1 MSVGTT
7 RPRIPHHSKALAQR
21 LAGSLVFAI
30 ALLGS
35 AGCGGNVESQLA
47 EIRSLQDAGQYDPS
61 IAPLRKLLA
70 EDSNQPEAN
79 YRLGIALVQ
88 TGRPSLAVW
97 PLQKASET
105 DDYGIQAGIML
116 ASTLYTN
123 GSFEE
128 SIRAATGVLDRD
140 PSNLAALYTRGNARL
155 SSGQPEETLLDADRI
170 LEIRPEDS
178 VAISL
183 RGAALID
190 LDRGEEAEQTFKE
203 LATQS
208 EESDNQND
216 AARKCAALASFYR
229 TQKDIPRAR
238 ETFEGCIAKFPNHS
252 MLQQWVSDFFV
263 ETNEPEK
270 SIEIWRKAVE
280 ATPEDLALRAK
291 LADLLYGQGHE
302 AEALEVVQE
311 SVELFDT
318 PQAWRM
324 LSSYHR
330 KTGDP
335 AKAREALEQAME
347 RTRQVS
353 PALRFALADLLI
365 EEGNVDRAEELA
377 ATLKEPSYRQLLNG
391 AILLKRGDAEAA
403 LAEFEKGLRLWP
415 NNAGARFMAGLAAL
429 ELGQRER
436 AISEFREAVRVDETE
451 TDAALYLANIHY
463 SLGQHK
469 AALQFADRHIHKRP
483 YVEPTAHVIA
493 ARSAFALGQAER
505 AEGYLKNLKARDP
518 RNPASYV
525 EFAAIKRKQEGSAAA
540 VDVLLSS
547 ELDLDDPANIE
558 ALRPL
563 ISDYMSLGMTDK
575 ALARVRSA
583 QKTHSDSL
591 VLIDLE
597 ARVLARSK
605 RPEEARKAA
614 ERGLAL
620 QADYAPSLEILGTL
634 ARADGDLDSA
644 VSYFERASVSDPE
657 NAEYAYLAAQTEL
670 MKGESNK
677 AISGL
682 RKTLAIDPGHI
693 GANNDLAWLLASNGK
708 DLDEALELALR
719 AVRRGR
725 SAETL
730 DTLGYVHLQKGNA
743 EEAVDVLDKALEAMP
758 NSPSIEY
765 RLGKALIANGDKDR
779 AKAVLTKALETPS
792 FPEAEAA
799 RQELAKL
806 QES

>member
-1 MSVGTT
+1 
-7 RPRIPHHSKALAQR
+7 LAVR
-21 LAGSLVFAI
+21 LAGSLLCLA
-30 ALLGS
+30 ALVGS
-35 AGCGGNVESQLA
+35 PGCGGDVESQLA
-47 EIRSLQDAGQYDPS
+47 EVRSLQDAGQYDPS

-70 EDSNQPEAN
+70 ESSNHPEAN

-105 DDYGIQAGIML
+105 DEYGIQAGML
-116 ASTLYTN
+116 LSSTLYSN

-128 SIRAATGVLDRD
+128 SIRAASNVLGRD
-140 PSNLAALYTRGNARL
+140 PSNLAALYTRANARL
-155 SSGQPEETLLDADRI
+155 SSGQPEKTLEDADKI
-170 LEIRPEDS
+170 LEIRPDDTI
-178 VAISL
+178 AISL

-190 LDRGEEAEQTFKE
+190 LDRGDEAEQTFKE
-203 LATQS
+203 LAS
-208 EESDNQND
+208 ESEGSGDAND

-229 TQKDIPRAR
+229 SQNDIDRAR
-238 ETFEGCIAKFPNHS
+238 ETFEGCIAKFPEHN

-263 ETNEPEK
+263 ETGEPDK
-270 SIEIWRKAVE
+270 AIAVWRQAVE
-280 ATPEDLALRAK
+280 RTPEDLALRAK
-291 LADLLYGQGHE
+291 LADLLYGQGQE
-302 AEALEVVQE
+302 AEALEVVKE

-330 KTGDP
+330 KTGNP
-335 AKAREALEQAME
+335 AEARQALEEAME

-365 EEGNVDRAEELA
+365 EEGNIERAKELA
-377 ATLKEPSYRQLLNG
+377 ATLQEPSYRQLLNG
-391 AILLKRGDAEAA
+391 AILLKQGDAEAA

-451 TDAALYLANIHY
+451 TDAALYLAEIHF

-469 AALQFADRHIHKRP
+469 AALQFADRHIKKRP
-483 YVEPTAHVIA
+483 YVEPSAHVIA
-493 ARSAFALGQAER
+493 ARSAMALGQADR
-505 AEGYLKNLKARDP
+505 AEGYLQNLKAKDP
-518 RNPASYV
+518 KTPTPYV
-525 EFAAIKRKQEGSAAA
+525 EFAAIKRKQEGPEAAIEVILKSG
-540 VDVLLSS
+540 VDV
-547 ELDLDDPANIE
+547 EDPANIE

-563 ISDYMSLGMTDK
+563 VSDYVSLGKTDE
-575 ALARVRSA
+575 ALAQIRSA
-583 QKTHSDSL
+583 LRAHPDSL

-597 ARVLARSK
+597 ARVLARADK
-605 RPEEARKAA
+605 RDEARQAA
-614 ERGLAL
+614 ERALA
-620 QADYAPSLEILGTL
+620 AEAEYAPSLEILGSL
-634 ARADGDLDSA
+634 ARAEGDLDGA
-644 VSYFERASVSDPE
+644 LAYFERASKADPA
-657 NAEYAYLAAQTEL
+657 NGEYAYLVAQTLL
-670 MKGESNK
+670 MKGETDKSM
-677 AISGL
+677 AQL
-682 RKTLAIDPGHI
+682 RKTLQVEPGHI
-693 GANNDLAWLLASNGK
+693 GANNDLAWLLASTGK
-708 DLDEALELALR
+708 DLDDALELALR

-743 EEAVDVLDKALEAMP
+743 EEAVDALDKALEANP

-799 RQELAKL
+799 RLELAKL

>member
-1 MSVGTT
+1 V
-7 RPRIPHHSKALAQR
+7 
-21 LAGSLVFAI
+21 
-30 ALLGS
+30 LLGS
-35 AGCGGNVESQLA
+35 AGCGGSVESQLA

-61 IAPLRKLLA
+61 IAPLRKVLA
-70 EDSNQPEAN
+70 QDSNHPEAN

-105 DDYGIQAGIML
+105 DDYGIQGGVLL

-128 SIRAATGVLDRD
+128 SIRAAASVLERD
-140 PSNLAALYTRGNARL
+140 PNNLAALYTRANARL
-155 SSGQPEETLLDADRI
+155 SSGVPEEVLGDVERI
-170 LEIRPEDS
+170 LEIRPGD
-178 VAISL
+178 VTAISL

-190 LDRGEEAEQTFKE
+190 LDRGDEAEETFKE
-203 LATQS
+203 LATAS
-208 EESDNQND
+208 EVSTDKND
-216 AARKCAALASFYR
+216 AARKCAALAGFYR
-229 TQKDIPRAR
+229 TQKDVVRAR

-270 SIEIWRKAVE
+270 AIEIWRKAVE
-280 ATPEDLALRAK
+280 STPEDLALRAK

-302 AEALEVVQE
+302 KEALKVVKE

-324 LSSYHR
+324 LSSYYR
-330 KTGDP
+330 KTGN
-335 AKAREALEQAME
+335 AAAARQALEEAME

-365 EEGNVDRAEELA
+365 EEGNIERAEELA
-377 ATLKEPSYRQLLNG
+377 ATLNEPSYRQLLNG
-391 AILLKRGDAEAA
+391 AILLKKGDASAA

-429 ELGQRER
+429 ELGMRER

-451 TDAALYLANIHY
+451 TDASLQLASIHY
-463 SLGQHK
+463 SLGQYK
-469 AALQFADRHIHKRP
+469 AAMQFADRHIRKRP

-493 ARSAFALGQAER
+493 ARSAFALGHVDR
-505 AEGYLKNLKARDP
+505 AEGYLQNLKAKDP
-518 RNPASYV
+518 RTPSPYI
-525 EFAAIKRKQEGSAAA
+525 ELAAFKRKQQGPEAA
-540 VDVLLSS
+540 VRVLLASG
-547 ELDLDDPANIE
+547 LDLENPANID

-563 ISDYMSLGMTDK
+563 VSDYLALGKLDK
-575 ALARVRSA
+575 ALARTRSA
-583 QKTHSDSL
+583 LAAHPDSL
-591 VLIDLE
+591 ALIDLE
-597 ARVLARSK
+597 ARVLLRAGRNDD
-605 RPEEARKAA
+605 ARKSA
-614 ERGLAL
+614 ERALAIEPE
-620 QADYAPSLEILGTL
+620 YAPSLEIVGTL
-634 ARADGDLDSA
+634 VRSSGDLDGA
-644 VSYFERASVSDPE
+644 LAYYERAAKSDPA
-657 NAEYAYLAAQTEL
+657 NGEYPYLAAQTQL
-670 MKGESNK
+670 MKGETEK
-677 AISGL
+677 AIAEL
-682 RKTLAIDPGHI
+682 RSALAADPGHI
-693 GANNDLAWLLASNGK
+693 GANNDLAWLLASNGQ

-719 AVRRGR
+719 AVKRGR

-743 EEAVDVLDKALEAMP
+743 EEAVEVLDKALEVDP

-779 AKAVLTKALETPS
+779 AEAVLTKALETPS
-792 FPEAEAA
+792 FPESEAA
-799 RQELAKL
+799 RLELEKL
-806 QES
+806 RES

>member
-1 MSVGTT
+1 V
-7 RPRIPHHSKALAQR
+7 R
-21 LAGSLVFAI
+21 LIGSLLCLAT
-30 ALLGS
+30 LLGS
-35 AGCGGNVESQLA
+35 PGCGGDIESQLA
-47 EIRSLQDAGQYDPS
+47 EVRSLQDAGQYDPS

-70 EDSNQPEAN
+70 ESSNHPEAN

-105 DDYGIQAGIML
+105 DEYGIQAGVL
-116 ASTLYTN
+116 LSSTLYSN

-128 SIRAATGVLDRD
+128 SIRAASNVLKRD
-140 PSNLAALYTRGNARL
+140 ANNLVALYTRANAEL
-155 SSGQPEETLLDADRI
+155 SSGQPEETLKDANKI
-170 LEIRPEDS
+170 LEIRPEDTT
-178 VAISL
+178 AISL

-190 LDRGEEAEQTFKE
+190 LGRGDEAEQTFME
-203 LATQS
+203 LATESADS
-208 EESDNQND
+208 EDTND

-229 TQKDIPRAR
+229 TQNDVNRAR
-238 ETFEGCIAKFPNHS
+238 ETFEGCIAKFPDHN

-263 ETNEPEK
+263 ETGEADK
-270 SIEIWRKAVE
+270 AIEVWRKAVE
-280 ATPEDLALRAK
+280 RTPEDLALRAK

-330 KTGDP
+330 KTGNP
-335 AKAREALEQAME
+335 AEARKALEEAME

-365 EEGNVDRAEELA
+365 EEGNVERAKELA
-377 ATLKEPSYRQLLNG
+377 ATLQEPSYRQLLNG
-391 AILLKRGDAEAA
+391 AILLKQGDAEAA

-429 ELGQRER
+429 ELGKRER

-451 TDAALYLANIHY
+451 TDAALYLAEIHF
-463 SLGQHK
+463 SLGQYK
-469 AALQFADRHIHKRP
+469 AALQFADRQIKKRP

-493 ARSAFALGQAER
+493 ARSAMALGEVDQ
-505 AEGYLKNLKARDP
+505 AEGYLQNLKAKDP
-518 RNPASYV
+518 KTPTPYI
-525 EFAAIKRKQEGSAAA
+525 EFAAIKRRQEGPEAAIA
-540 VDVLLSS
+540 VIQNSGLDV
-547 ELDLDDPANIE
+547 EDPANID

-563 ISDYMSLGMTDK
+563 VSDYVSVGKTDE
-575 ALARVRSA
+575 ALTLIRSA
-583 QKTHSDSL
+583 LRAHPDSL
-591 VLIDLE
+591 ELIDLE
-597 ARVLARSK
+597 ARVLARANQYD
-605 RPEEARKAA
+605 EAKQAA
-614 ERGLAL
+614 ERALA
-620 QADYAPSLEILGTL
+620 ANPEYAPSLEILGSL
-634 ARADGDLDSA
+634 ARGQGDLDGA
-644 VSYFERASVSDPE
+644 LAYFERASKSAPE
-657 NAEYAYLAAQTEL
+657 NGEYAYLVAQTL
-670 MKGESNK
+670 MMKGEPDKSM
-677 AISGL
+677 AML
-682 RKTLAIDPGHI
+682 RKTLEIEPGHI
-693 GANNDLAWLLASNGK
+693 GANNDLAWLLASSDK

-743 EEAVDVLDKALEAMP
+743 EEAVDALDKALEARP

-779 AKAVLTKALETPS
+779 ARAVLTKALETPS

-799 RQELAKL
+799 RLELAKL